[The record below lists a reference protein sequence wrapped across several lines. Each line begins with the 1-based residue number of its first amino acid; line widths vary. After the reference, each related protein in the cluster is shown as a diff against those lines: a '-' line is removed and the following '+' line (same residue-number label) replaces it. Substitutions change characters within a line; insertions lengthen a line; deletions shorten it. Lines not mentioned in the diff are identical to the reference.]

1 MCARLLHAS
10 RGRYNGRSVELIGEY
25 ISSGNDIIKPQVE
38 YILEFLDDGT
48 TILIDGNDENFSG
61 WIISN
66 EDI

>member
-10 RGRYNGRSVELIGEY
+10 RGMYNGRSVELIGEY

>member
-1 MCARLLHAS
+1 MGGVNRT
-10 RGRYNGRSVELIGEY
+10 IY
-25 ISSGNDIIKPQVE
+25 ISSGSDIIKPQVE

>member
-1 MCARLLHAS
+1 MMEWL
-10 RGRYNGRSVELIGEY
+10 NMIVKKQKKI
-25 ISSGNDIIKPQVE
+25 
-38 YILEFLDDGT
+38 EFLDDGT